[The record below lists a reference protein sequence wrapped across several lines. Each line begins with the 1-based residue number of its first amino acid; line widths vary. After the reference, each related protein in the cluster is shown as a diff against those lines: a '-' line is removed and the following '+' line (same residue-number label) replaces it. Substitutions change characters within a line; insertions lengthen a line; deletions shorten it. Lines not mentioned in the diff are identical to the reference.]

1 MRIGAAVTV
10 VCLLTIVAACTDSSE
25 EAMPD
30 GYAVVTDDDWELQE
44 AVRPAPDDPIASSAQ
59 PPMDWYSEHVR
70 TLPVAGGAEGQMVR
84 LSGHSMPIGEPRAAF
99 ARLGFEFEEISLDGW
114 EGVGGTAP
122 SDPTGP
128 SVVLLGRDSLTLVL
142 LSYELSPDDLAL
154 FAGSVEAVDE
164 ETWVASGGVIRA
176 P

>member
-1 MRIGAAVTV
+1 MAAA
-10 VCLLTIVAACTDSSE
+10 CLLAIVAGCTDSSDG
-25 EAMPD
+25 ATPD
-30 GYAVVTDDDWELQE
+30 TYAVVTDDDWELQE
-44 AVRPAPDDPIASSAQ
+44 AVRPPPDDPIASRAR

-84 LSGHSMPIGEPRAAF
+84 LSGHSMAIGETRAAL
-99 ARLGFEFEEISLDGW
+99 AHLGFEFEAIPLGRW

-122 SDPTGP
+122 SDPTSP
-128 SVVLLGRDSLTLVL
+128 SLVLLGHDSSTFVL

-154 FAGSVEAVDE
+154 FARSVQAVDE
-164 ETWVASGGVIRA
+164 ETWVASGGVIRS